1 MPGAARWHRPDGV
14 APLDGLTPALAP
26 RWAVP
31 AVAVAVAVV
40 AALTPLVWHM
50 RQPNQVDAW
59 VMSWQ
64 EVAYGHAGR
73 LAGVVTDV
81 LMRAAVAVTLA
92 SVGLAWLARRLDALV
107 LAVTAVPTTLVVNR
121 LLKEVV
127 HRQPPEGPLLLFPSG
142 HLAMA
147 AAAVVTAVLV
157 VRVTAASPRARRAVT
172 WLASGFLAAL
182 AVARL
187 AETIHYLTDVL
198 AGAATGLAITLAAAL
213 GITAGWRTRRA
224 QLTRP
229 RGIDPLGG
237 DLTDRT
243 RT

>member
-1 MPGAARWHRPDGV
+1 MPGPHGGIFRMGWRP
-14 APLDGLTPALAP
+14 PDGLTPALAP

-31 AVAVAVAVV
+31 AVAVAVVV
-40 AALTPLVWHM
+40 VLTPLVWHM

-59 VMSWQ
+59 VMGWQ

-81 LMRAAVAVTLA
+81 LMRVAAAVVLA
-92 SVGLAWLARRLDALV
+92 SAALAWLTRRLDALV

-127 HRQPPEGPLLLFPSG
+127 HRQPPAGPLLLFPSG

-147 AAAVVTAVLV
+147 AAAVVTAALV
-157 VRVTAASPRARRAVT
+157 VRVTAAPRARRAAA
-172 WLASGFLAAL
+172 WLGGGFLAAL
-182 AVARL
+182 GVARL

-198 AGAATGLAITLAAAL
+198 AGAATGLAVTLVAAIAV
-213 GITAGWRTRRA
+213 TAGWRTRRA
-224 QLTRP
+224 HMTRP
-229 RGIDPLGG
+229 RGVDPLGG